1 MSLDCVLNHCIDKIK
16 YFGDLIRKFL
26 NKLESTEIYVSN
38 KVILS
43 FNPIT
48 IKILSHLCNY
58 GVYRGLKSAGAVPQ
72 VRSLNK
78 LSNVL

>member
-1 MSLDCVLNHCIDKIK
+1 MSLDCVLNHCVYKIK

-38 KVILS
+38 KAILS
-43 FNPIT
+43 FNPIS
-48 IKILSHLCNY
+48 IKILSYLCNY
-58 GVYRGLKSAGAVPQ
+58 AVYLALKSAGAVLQ
-72 VRSLNK
+72 VGSLNK